1 MSRRK
6 VVLLGVLAAL
16 LALGGWQYGLRW
28 WETGKRVYGE
38 IPALFHKK
46 EDRLDRLPDFQLP
59 TLEGWQI
66 SSSAWQ
72 GQVVVLN
79 FWATWCPPCVR
90 EMPRFMEIQQR
101 YPELQVVGIA
111 IDAPEAVKTFVQQ
124 HPLNYPILLGDLP
137 AVELSRRLGNRLQGL
152 PFTAVFDQKG
162 KLIYARIGEM
172 TAKTLEEVLTPLLG
186 QAG

>member
-1 MSRRK
+1 MNRRK
-6 VVLLGVLAAL
+6 AVLLGVLIAL
-16 LALGGWQYGLRW
+16 FALGSWQHGTRW
-28 WETGKRVYGE
+28 WETGEQLYRE
-38 IPALFHKK
+38 IPALFHNK
-46 EDRLDRLPDFQLP
+46 EDRLDHLPDFQLP
-59 TLEGWQI
+59 TLEGWKI

-72 GQVVVLN
+72 GKVVVLN

-90 EMPRFMEIQQR
+90 EMPRFVEIQQR
-101 YPELQVVGIA
+101 HPELQVVGIA

-152 PFTAVFDQKG
+152 PFTAIFDREG

-172 TAKTLEEVLTPLLG
+172 TTKTLDEVLTPLLA